1 MGLDKPEEACYNITK
16 VKQVKNNMKETKVKK
31 AFGTHEIARV
41 CQVTP
46 PTVIR
51 WMEEGKL
58 VFFTTGGGHR
68 RVWDSDLAAFMRLH
82 NMPVPASIENG
93 NRLKLLIVDDD
104 AEYRAVVVRV
114 LRAAYPEAELD
125 EAADGFEAGHKL
137 HAFRPVLVILDL
149 QLPGVDGFR
158 ICRLIRASQE
168 LRAIK
173 ILAVTGQDIEE
184 AKTEV
189 LGAGADDFLGKPFEI
204 GELGKKLE
212 LLLQAAPRRG
222 KEGL

>member
-1 MGLDKPEEACYNITK
+1 
-16 VKQVKNNMKETKVKK
+16 MKLKK

-58 VFFTTGGGHR
+58 LFFTTGGGHR

-82 NMPVPASIENG
+82 NMPVPAAIDNG
-93 NRLKLLIVDDD
+93 NRLKFLIVDDD
-104 AEYRAVVVRV
+104 AEYRAVMLRV
-114 LRAAYPEAELD
+114 IRAAYPDSETD

-137 HAFRPVLVILDL
+137 HAFRPTLVTLDL

-158 ICRLIRASQE
+158 ICRLVRATAE
-168 LRAIK
+168 LNDIK
-173 ILAVTGQDIEE
+173 ILAITGQNIAAARD
-184 AKTEV
+184 EV
-189 LGAGADDFLGKPFEI
+189 LAAGADDFLGKPFEI
-204 GELGKKLE
+204 AELEAKLKSLLPAQGRGGEGI
-212 LLLQAAPRRG
+212 
-222 KEGL
+222 